1 MSPVPLC
8 VHLPSP
14 SRPTP
19 PPPTHSS
26 NRSFISRPW
35 RMVDGNL
42 NRQVCKFMLEAVMY
56 HVMSRPGLTQQTLVE
71 HYKDKLQP
79 MAVLDLLQVGVDTRE
94 MSRWKV
100 EMPTL

>member
-1 MSPVPLC
+1 
-8 VHLPSP
+8 
-14 SRPTP
+14 
-19 PPPTHSS
+19 
-26 NRSFISRPW
+26 
-35 RMVDGNL
+35 MVDGNL